1 MFFGDVAAGSVE
13 DGDPNVGVVDHHPDV
28 FVQEIPPDVVVIF
41 FVFRR
46 VDSNSYVLAAKSV
59 TLLTFVSFHDEYV
72 PSFFLRRIDLG
83 VISTSSSSLI

>member
-1 MFFGDVAAGSVE
+1 
-13 DGDPNVGVVDHHPDV
+13 
-28 FVQEIPPDVVVIF
+28 
-41 FVFRR
+41 
-46 VDSNSYVLAAKSV
+46 VLAAKSV